1 MKICVGIGQGLTFFA
16 IDNIKRGGQ
25 KCFFIREQDNKKIF
39 DWLKKYLVFKGFD
52 ISLEHEWY
60 EIDLDD

>member
-16 IDNIKRGGQ
+16 INNIKMEGP
-25 KCFFIREQDNKKIF
+25 KCFFIKEKDNKKIF
-39 DWLKKYLVFKGFD
+39 DWLKNYLVLKGFD

-60 EIDLDD
+60 EVEL